1 MWTDPKHIVEWWGPR
16 GVLTENVARD
26 VRPGDDGGEVRF
38 NVTVAFDDVDGKT
51 GPTMRQLFETGVERD
66 CVVEKCRAD
75 KGGAQTLDRL
85 AEHLAEMLS

>member
-1 MWTDPKHIVEWWGPR
+1 M
-16 GVLTENVARD
+16 D
-26 VRPGDDGGEVRF
+26 VRPGGDGGEVRF

-51 GPTMRQLFETGVERD
+51 GLTMRQLFETGVERD

-75 KGGAQTLDRL
+75 KSGAQTLDRL